1 MPFLNPGNEVLTWDG
16 KTWNINN
23 NRLFESRFE
32 KYLSAP
38 EETSAN
44 DQAYRAV
51 IQAITEKLAPGMET
65 TKSLDEAFA
74 MLPKAARFD
83 IDAHLCDGIADAVYA
98 SWQAMRNTQRLEAAT
113 AALDKERRLYEWYNR
128 VDAPVMLNRTGVK
141 GAPNGATPPPAPS
154 DYSSKGPYAVRW
166 SEANTAMKFNQ
177 AKQELVQFQMR
188 IEFQT
193 LLVQL
198 FVQRRFQHVI
208 IASRFYRSVFTDGD
222 TTLKVGSDTKNL
234 FSKSTGAPPTV
245 ATLDSLSNEA
255 IRDAREGVQS
265 YEFLLGQNELES
277 ATKRLAEA
285 FLVGEYLPELRTL
298 PREKKRKALDFAQK
312 SNQLLSALEVKDYGR
327 AEKLVKG
334 LEETA
339 KDFDNSK
346 PMAAIETAKTV
357 SAMHLAKARNAAV
370 SGDKTT
376 LESEL
381 REATE
386 IWPRN
391 PALAEVSG
399 RIFESADVQQKALAD
414 LEQLLAQHNFRQI
427 SDDKV
432 RFLTAVAL
440 FPDRQEKLK
449 KVLEA
454 MQEIESTVIR
464 SGEIAKRGDYA
475 GAWEQV
481 EQTFQKFPEDN
492 KLNQVRAN
500 LTTEAAE
507 FVRTL
512 RMAQEL
518 EKKGQVGSS
527 LAWFLKAQKL
537 YPATEFGKAGIDRL
551 VKMVLPEE

>member
-1 MPFLNPGNEVLTWDG
+1 M
-16 KTWNINN
+16 
-23 NRLFESRFE
+23 
-32 KYLSAP
+32 
-38 EETSAN
+38 
-44 DQAYRAV
+44 
-51 IQAITEKLAPGMET
+51 
-65 TKSLDEAFA
+65 
-74 MLPKAARFD
+74 
-83 IDAHLCDGIADAVYA
+83 
-98 SWQAMRNTQRLEAAT
+98 
-113 AALDKERRLYEWYNR
+113 
-128 VDAPVMLNRTGVK
+128 
-141 GAPNGATPPPAPS
+141 
-154 DYSSKGPYAVRW
+154 
-166 SEANTAMKFNQ
+166 
-177 AKQELVQFQMR
+177 
-188 IEFQT
+188 
-193 LLVQL
+193 
-198 FVQRRFQHVI
+198 
-208 IASRFYRSVFTDGD
+208 
-222 TTLKVGSDTKNL
+222 
-234 FSKSTGAPPTV
+234 
-245 ATLDSLSNEA
+245 
-255 IRDAREGVQS
+255 
-265 YEFLLGQNELES
+265 
-277 ATKRLAEA
+277 
-285 FLVGEYLPELRTL
+285 
-298 PREKKRKALDFAQK
+298 
-312 SNQLLSALEVKDYGR
+312 
-327 AEKLVKG
+327 
-334 LEETA
+334 
-339 KDFDNSK
+339 
-346 PMAAIETAKTV
+346 
-357 SAMHLAKARNAAV
+357 
-370 SGDKTT
+370 
-376 LESEL
+376 
-381 REATE
+381 
-386 IWPRN
+386 
-391 PALAEVSG
+391 SG